1 MVIQNDDE
9 KQDSRPPTVEDLV
22 RLCRELNSL
31 GAKYLVIGG
40 MAMIHA
46 GFVRTTEG
54 IDLLVEGSPSNQARV
69 RQALSVLPD
78 NAVRELAEDDL
89 DRYTVVRVADEIV
102 VDLMKSACGIDYDAA
117 SGGSVEMKVND
128 VLIPFAGPET
138 LWRMKQTLREKDRQ
152 DLLFLSS
159 LLGKDKA

>member
-1 MVIQNDDE
+1 
-9 KQDSRPPTVEDLV
+9 
-22 RLCRELNSL
+22 LCRELNAL
-31 GAKYLVIGG
+31 DAKYLVIGG

-46 GFVRTTEG
+46 GFVRTTEA
-54 IDLLVEGSPSNQARV
+54 IDLLVEGSQSNQARV

-89 DRYTVVRVADEIV
+89 DRYAVVRVADEIV

-117 SGGSVEMKVND
+117 SIGSVQMKVDD
-128 VLIPFAGPET
+128 VLIPFAGPEM

-152 DLLFLSS
+152 DLLFLMA
-159 LLGKDKA
+159 LLGKEME